1 MMMLALKNNIRNF
14 FKPVKPLSLFICLQ
28 SIYFL
33 FVHNAFAQAIP
44 KRPVAKM
51 ISSFSFVQLYGG
63 AVMLKAKLGDYPDSL
78 NFILD
83 TGSGGISLDSV
94 TAADLKIPIIPSD
107 LTINGIAGQTKAG
120 FIYSQSLKFP
130 GLTIDSL
137 DFHVTDYDL
146 LTRFYGIKINGIVGY
161 SVLKNYIVELDY
173 DISRISF
180 FCKGTLKYPRGGYL
194 LRPLINFQPYQQ
206 ASMKDSRKIQS
217 NFIFDIGADIS
228 LMLSADFDNDS
239 LPIRTSRKRYTKTA
253 EGVGG
258 KVEIQSTVIK
268 EFRLGPYRFTDV
280 PVCVFDDANNVT
292 TYPYGAGIIGN
303 ELLRRFNLILN
314 YANKEIFL
322 VPNTHYRDPFD
333 YSYSG
338 IELCYVQ
345 GLNMIGDITLGS
357 PAEKAGLKEG
367 DVVISIDNSSEQSLT
382 ALKDALMKASGNIKV
397 IIMRAGRPMEFQFKI
412 RSIL

>member
-1 MMMLALKNNIRNF
+1 MMLALKNTIRNF
-14 FKPVKPLSLFICLQ
+14 YKPVRQLSLFICLLGI
-28 SIYFL
+28 SFL
-33 FVHNAFAQAIP
+33 FIHDALAQTVP
-44 KRPVAKM
+44 KRPQAKR
-51 ISSFSFVQLYGG
+51 ITSFTFEQLYGG
-63 AVMLKAKLGDYPDSL
+63 AIMLKAKLGDYPDSL

-94 TAADLKIPIIPSD
+94 TVADLKIPIIPSD

-120 FIYSQSLKFP
+120 FIYGQRLRFP

-146 LTRFYGIKINGIVGY
+146 LTRFYGEKINGIIGY

-180 FCKGTLKYPRGGYL
+180 FSRGSLKYPRGGYL
-194 LRPLINFQPYQQ
+194 LKPLINFQPYQQ
-206 ASMKDSRKIQS
+206 ASLKDSRKIQS

-228 LMLSADFDNDS
+228 LMLSADFDTDS
-239 LPIRTSRKRYTKTA
+239 TPIRTTRKRYIKTA

-258 KVEIQSTVIK
+258 KVEIQSTVIR

-322 VPNTHYRDPFD
+322 EPNSHFRDPFD
-333 YSYSG
+333 YSYTG
-338 IELCYVQ
+338 IELCYMQ
-345 GLNMIGDITLGS
+345 GANMIGDITIGS
-357 PAEKAGLKEG
+357 PAEIAGLKEG
-367 DVVISIDNSSEQSLT
+367 DIVISIDNSSEQSLT
-382 ALKDALMKASGNIKV
+382 ALKDALMKARGNIKV
-397 IIMRAGRPMEFQFKI
+397 IIMRSGRPMEFQFKI